1 VVEPEKLLEV
11 ASELAREIA
20 VNPDAQLR
28 MTKALLTQN
37 ASATDLD
44 QIQRRESEMLRA
56 CWKSPEHAEAVQA
69 FLEKRAPRFR

>member
-1 VVEPEKLLEV
+1 MPPWP
-11 ASELAREIA
+11 LAVSAPGSRPSMRDLKVSSMSA
-20 VNPDAQLR
+20 PA
-28 MTKALLTQN
+28 QN

-44 QIQRRESEMLRA
+44 QVQRRESEMLRA